1 MAPTGIGLEQKEQK
15 KILDQSPGRRE
26 ADSSSGCGDTSGF
39 GLGGALW
46 LCSPR
51 WRRGNLRSRYL
62 GSGGWISGPKYS
74 CVVWYRRVRAGA
86 RVTQGHTNLHSIQTF
101 GSWGGQAIAGA
112 LFEAGS
118 QMMWCWS
125 GVFTE
130 MYLAGATLDHLSC
143 RHANAVWRA
152 QCGKVVNCCPHPL
165 ASGSILC
172 LSCVSKASV
181 ATTCTFRSLFGAAA
195 GLLSK
200 RIRPHPEVSFTA
212 HISRAAARVFQ
223 EEAKWPLAFFLCL

>member
-1 MAPTGIGLEQKEQK
+1 MPPGTPVAFLSVVRAVSFHKWISKYASSPEPSMAPTGIGLEQKEQK

-51 WRRGNLRSRYL
+51 WRRENLRSRYL

-118 QMMWCWS
+118 QMMVVLVWCLHRDVPCWGNS
-125 GVFTE
+125 GPPQLQTRE
-130 MYLAGATLDHLSC
+130 CSLEGP
-143 RHANAVWRA
+143 VW
-152 QCGKVVNCCPHPL
+152 
-165 ASGSILC
+165 
-172 LSCVSKASV
+172 
-181 ATTCTFRSLFGAAA
+181 
-195 GLLSK
+195 
-200 RIRPHPEVSFTA
+200 
-212 HISRAAARVFQ
+212 
-223 EEAKWPLAFFLCL
+223 